1 MTEHTKVNQTT
12 AKDVPALPDAQT
24 VTSVKHW
31 SDRLFSFRVTR
42 PASLR
47 FRSGEFVMIGLMG
60 DPHPETGKQ
69 KPLLRAYSIAS
80 PAWDDELE
88 FYSIKVEDG
97 PLTSRL
103 QHIEPGD
110 EIILRPKPVGTLVH
124 DALLP
129 GKRIWFFATGTG
141 FAPFASLLREPET
154 YEKFEEVVVTHT
166 CRDVAEL
173 EYGRRLIED
182 LKADEMMQEL
192 IGAEN
197 LAKIR
202 YYPTTTR
209 EQSPKMG
216 RITTL
221 LLDGTVFDDLGIP
234 AINAQTDRAM
244 VCGSLA
250 FNTDI
255 KEILEGFGLEEGA
268 NSDPN
273 TFVIEKA
280 FVG

>member
-1 MTEHTKVNQTT
+1 MTEHSPVTLDT
-12 AKDVPALPDAQT
+12 AKAVPTLPDAQT
-24 VTSVKHW
+24 VTAVTHW
-31 SDRLFSFRVTR
+31 TDRLFSFRVTR

-60 DPHPETGKQ
+60 DPHPDTGKV

-88 FYSIKVEDG
+88 FYSIKVQDG

-103 QHIEPGD
+103 QHIKVGD

-154 YEKFEEVVVTHT
+154 YEKFDEVIITHT

-173 EYGRRLIED
+173 EYSRKLIAD
-182 LKADEMMQEL
+182 LQADEMMQEL
-192 IGAEN
+192 IGADH

-221 LLDGTVFDDLGIP
+221 LEDETLFADLGIEG
-234 AINAQTDRAM
+234 IDVETDRAM
-244 VCGSLA
+244 VCGSMGL
-250 FNTDI
+250 NTDI
-255 KEILEGFGLEEGA
+255 KVILERFGLEEGA
-268 NSDPN
+268 NSDPKHY
-273 TFVIEKA
+273 VIEKA

>member
-1 MTEHTKVNQTT
+1 MTEHTPVNQTT
-12 AKDVPALPDAQT
+12 AKAVPTLPDAQT

-103 QHIEPGD
+103 QHIKAGD

-154 YEKFEEVVVTHT
+154 YEKFEEVVITHT

-173 EYGRRLIED
+173 EYGRKLIED
-182 LKADEMMQEL
+182 LQADEMMQEL

-197 LAKIR
+197 LNKIR

-221 LLDGTVFDDLGIP
+221 LQDGTVFADLGIP
-234 AINAQTDRAM
+234 PINAETDRGM
-244 VCGSLA
+244 VCGSLD
-250 FNTDI
+250 FNNDI

-268 NSDPN
+268 NSDPK

>member
-1 MTEHTKVNQTT
+1 MTENTPVNETS
-12 AKDVPALPDAQT
+12 AKPVPTLPDAQT

-31 SDRLFSFRVTR
+31 SERLFSFRVTR

-88 FYSIKVEDG
+88 FYSIKVEYG

-103 QHIEPGD
+103 QHIQPGD

-173 EYGRRLIED
+173 EYGRKLIED

-192 IGAEN
+192 IGAQN
-197 LAKIR
+197 LDKIR

-221 LLDGTVFDDLGIP
+221 LQDGTVFADLGIP
-234 AINAQTDRAM
+234 PINADTDRAM

-255 KEILEGFGLEEGA
+255 KKILEDFGLAEGA